1 MVRSFAISCGIV
13 LTLAMCETLGVGSP
27 LEYPRPC
34 PNGCVPNVGGFG
46 YFKTTWRQWPGE
58 QRQEITNPRAIGAE
72 VLPTPTGQ
80 ERLPLPHPT
89 TQPQPPFPAPESTLP
104 PSNGTIPKSI
114 LPEPPAEP
122 KLDTLPM
129 PSTDGT
135 LPGLP
140 VDPNT
145 LPIPGPFDAGHS
157 PSAPSDAI
165 PPSAPAAKEP
175 PKPAEDV
182 KPKDE
187 PKPISSPIDA
197 GHSPAAPSNA
207 IPPSAPAAK
216 EPPKPTEDAKPKEE
230 PKAKE
235 QPQAKDTTKPAKEPK
250 PTTSRWPD
258 YRQQPNATADLI
270 ENLNDPK
277 KPVISIHTDDS
288 VSLRSLRLN
297 SNRADSIATIPA
309 ETPARTI
316 EPAAYASVESA
327 GQLEVSDQ
335 SAPAVALGGYCPVEL
350 IQGGRWL
357 QGDPRWTVVHEGH
370 IYRLSGPTQRQQ
382 FLANPEAFA
391 PAYSGND
398 PVLAVDQHRM
408 VPGQTTY
415 CATYNNR
422 LYTFSNAGTQAQFNQ
437 NPQQYAV
444 GK

>member
-13 LTLAMCETLGVGSP
+13 LTLAMCETFGVASP

-34 PNGCVPNVGGFG
+34 PNGCTPNVGGFG

-58 QRQEITNPRAIGAE
+58 QRLEVTNPRAVGAE
-72 VLPTPTGQ
+72 VLPTPAGQ
-80 ERLPLPHPT
+80 ERLPLPRPNI
-89 TQPQPPFPAPESTLP
+89 QPQPPLPVPENAIP
-104 PSNGTIPKSI
+104 PSNTTIPESI

-122 KLDTLPM
+122 KMGTLPT

-145 LPIPGPFDAGHS
+145 TPVPGPFDAGQS
-157 PSAPSDAI
+157 PGTPSNTI
-165 PPSAPAAKEP
+165 LPSTPTPKEP
-175 PKPAEDV
+175 AKPAEDV
-182 KPKDE
+182 RPREE
-187 PKPISSPIDA
+187 PKPQEQPQ
-197 GHSPAAPSNA
+197 P
-207 IPPSAPAAK
+207 K
-216 EPPKPTEDAKPKEE
+216 ETPKPT
-230 PKAKE
+230 
-235 QPQAKDTTKPAKEPK
+235 KDTK

-258 YRQQPNATADLI
+258 YRQQPNATADLL

-309 ETPARTI
+309 ETPAKAV

-357 QGDPRWTVVHEGH
+357 QGDPRWTVVHEGR
-370 IYRLSGPTQRQQ
+370 IYRLAGPTQRQQ
-382 FLANPEAFA
+382 FLAKPEAFA

-408 VPGQTTY
+408 VLGQTTY

-422 LYTFSNAGTQAQFNQ
+422 LYMFSNAGTQAQFNQ